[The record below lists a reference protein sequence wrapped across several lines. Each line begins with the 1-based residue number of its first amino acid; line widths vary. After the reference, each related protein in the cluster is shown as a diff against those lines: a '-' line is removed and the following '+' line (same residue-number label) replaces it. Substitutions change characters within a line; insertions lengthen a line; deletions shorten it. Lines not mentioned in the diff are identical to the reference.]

1 MRVHECSKGAKGT
14 RLGDRDCTA
23 CGTAMRLIG
32 RAWQWAWQSSG
43 GLETGAATRAAL
55 QDEVGDVRFTA
66 GRRNGFG
73 VQQVAWALLTA
84 CAALDVLAAQGQKTT
99 PPDRRQVTRA
109 TSGAKA

>member
-1 MRVHECSKGAKGT
+1 MAKGIT
-14 RLGDRDCTA
+14 EQRRFGDGGSQQRLGLHCK
-23 CGTAMRLIG
+23 MK
-32 RAWQWAWQSSG
+32 W
-43 GLETGAATRAAL
+43 E
-55 QDEVGDVRFTA
+55 DVRFTA

-99 PPDRRQVTRA
+99 PPGRRQVTRA